1 MQRAFVAAVVF
12 WIVAFVSPAGV
23 SAETFVA
30 GDLNVA
36 PYLDEDRGHRYHFRG
51 QLIATAFSER
61 IRIGGEFEVA
71 KYETTLAG
79 LPPIQVKSYDLRGVV
94 QVVAWPN
101 RASPYVGV
109 AVGVN
114 TLRLDDDAVE
124 NLISSMKIDDFGISL
139 GGIGFVGFQFPLSDD
154 MLLFSEARAGAVLEV
169 IDPSSIEMGVGN
181 LDGFSGVAGFR
192 MRF

>member
-1 MQRAFVAAVVF
+1 M
-12 WIVAFVSPAGV
+12 G
-23 SAETFVA
+23 
-30 GDLNVA
+30 
-36 PYLDEDRGHRYHFRG
+36 
-51 QLIATAFSER
+51 
-61 IRIGGEFEVA
+61 

-101 RASPYVGV
+101 RPSRYVGV

-124 NLISSMKIDDFGISL
+124 NLISSMEIDDFGITL
-139 GGIGFVGFQFPLSDD
+139 GGIGFVGFQIPLNDE

-181 LDGFSGVAGFR
+181 LDGFSGMAGFR